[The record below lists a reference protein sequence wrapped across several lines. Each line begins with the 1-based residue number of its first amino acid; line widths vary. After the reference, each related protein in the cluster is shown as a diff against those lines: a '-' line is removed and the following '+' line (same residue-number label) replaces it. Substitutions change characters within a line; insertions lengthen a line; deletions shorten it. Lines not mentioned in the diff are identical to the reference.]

1 VTIVIRRPVAVSALL
16 AAAGLLLTGCGSGP
30 SQVGAALIIGD
41 NVISVNQVQQELDNV
56 VATQASAKQ
65 AEQQGKLDATMRTIL
80 TGHVLHQ
87 LVGKAAARDGITVS
101 DQEVDQL
108 VSQTGGLD
116 KVASTLSVDTSNA
129 RDAVK
134 DVLLE
139 AALADRYA
147 DSLAVKFDYVV
158 ATTRAD
164 AVAKANQLAADP
176 GAIKAMVQAA
186 SANGGAGQT
195 GVSISL
201 GQFLQ
206 QPQGN
211 LGPLFA
217 APRNTVVAFQ
227 PQPSQSPE
235 WIVAVI
241 TDHVGTASRSASS
254 SASSANIGS
263 LEGIGVALLS
273 QEAKSTD
280 VRVSPRYGTWDPVG
294 MQVVAANDQT
304 TGVDVPLHGNRS

>member
-1 VTIVIRRPVAVSALL
+1 MVIRRPAAVSALL
-16 AAAGLLLTGCGSGP
+16 AAAGLLLAGCGSGP

-65 AEQQGKLDATMRTIL
+65 AQQQGKLDVTMRGIL

-87 LVGKAAARDGITVS
+87 LVGTVAARDGIAVS
-101 DQEVDQL
+101 DQQVDQL
-108 VSQTGGLD
+108 VSQSGGID
-116 KVASTLSVDTSNA
+116 KVASTLSVDSSSA
-129 RDAVK
+129 RGAVR

-147 DSLAVKFDYVV
+147 SSLAVRFDYIV
-158 ATTRAD
+158 ASTRAD
-164 AVAKANQLAADP
+164 AVQKAGQLAADP
-176 GAIKAMVQAA
+176 RAITSLVQAA

-201 GQFLQ
+201 AQFLQ

-217 APRNTVVAFQ
+217 APKNTVVAFQ
-227 PQPSQSPE
+227 PAASQSPE

-241 TDHVGTASRSASS
+241 TDHVGSPSHSASASASASS
-254 SASSANIGS
+254 IGP

-273 QEAKSTD
+273 QEAKGTG
-280 VRVSPRYGTWDPVG
+280 VRVSPRYGAWDSVG
-294 MQVVAANDQT
+294 MQVVSATDQT
-304 TGVDVPLHGNRS
+304 TGIDVPLHGARS